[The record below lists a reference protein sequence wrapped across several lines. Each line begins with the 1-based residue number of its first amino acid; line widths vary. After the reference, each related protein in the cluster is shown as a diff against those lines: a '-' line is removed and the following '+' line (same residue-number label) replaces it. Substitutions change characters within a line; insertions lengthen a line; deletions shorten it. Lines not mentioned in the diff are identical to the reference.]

1 MTHRSNHRVTLVKLS
16 AFAAVSAAIAAYLV
30 ILVDDS
36 PPDSMTS
43 YTAVFKDVSGL
54 QVGDEVRVASVAV
67 GKVDAMGIGTRNTVR
82 VAFDVPADI
91 PLTRTTRATVRYK
104 NLIGDRYLELA
115 KPDGQS
121 ELLGENRTI
130 PVSHTAAALDLD
142 TLLNGFKPLFAGLAP
157 KQINALSAQLIK
169 VLQGQN
175 GAVASLVTTIASFTT
190 TVAERGEL
198 VGRVIDNLNAVLG
211 TVDQH
216 RDELSQVITELKNL
230 SKGLDKDAPTVLAA
244 LGEIDNV
251 AVSGEDLLARN
262 DQTIAADLAGLRT
275 VTGNL
280 DRKDDQLASILDQLP
295 GHYQSVMPTGSFG
308 NFFNFYLCGLRLRIT
323 PESDPTAK
331 PVTTPWINSDTARCQ
346 P

>member
-1 MTHRSNHRVTLVKLS
+1 MTYRTKHRATLLKLS
-16 AFAAVSAAIAAYLV
+16 VFAAVSAAIAAYLA
-30 ILVDDS
+30 ILVSDS
-36 PPDSMTS
+36 SPDSMTS
-43 YTAVFKDVSGL
+43 YTAVFEDVSGL
-54 QVGDEVRVASVAV
+54 QEGDEVRVASVAV
-67 GKVDAMGIGTRNTVR
+67 GKVESMTIGARNTVR
-82 VAFDVPADI
+82 VGFGVPTDI
-91 PLTRTTRATVRYK
+91 PLTHTTKATVRYK

-115 KPDGQS
+115 KPDRPSQP
-121 ELLGENRTI
+121 LGANRTI
-130 PVSHTAAALDLD
+130 PISRTAAALDLD

-157 KQINALSAQLIK
+157 KQINALSTQLIK

-216 RDELSQVITELKNL
+216 REELSQVITQLKDL

-244 LGEIDNV
+244 LGEIDTV
-251 AVSGEDLLARN
+251 AVSGEDLLART

-295 GHYQSVMPTGSFG
+295 GHYQAVMPTGSFG
-308 NFFNFYLCGLRLRIT
+308 NFFNFYLCGLQLRIT
-323 PESDPTAK
+323 PEADPTAK
-331 PVTTPWINSDTARCQ
+331 PVTTPWINSDAARCQ